1 MSYEIEVSKIKPTVE
16 EIKKKI
22 KAQKIKP
29 DNTEFNDRSF
39 KSYIE
44 NGFDPYDPN
53 NDAASVGRGTEGY
66 D

>member
-1 MSYEIEVSKIKPTVE
+1 MSYEIEASKIKPTEE

-22 KAQKIKP
+22 KAQKIKT

-53 NDAASVGRGTEGY
+53 NDAAFVGRGTEGY